1 VRAGAILKRARHHY
15 GDRGARMAFFEG
27 PAVRTGPADYV
38 RHDPA
43 FTPREQVSHGR
54 TEPFAG
60 VRRGRLS
67 SAFDRNFRQVS
78 QPSEAL

>member
-43 FTPREQVSHGR
+43 VTPREQVSHGR

-60 VRRGRLS
+60 VRRRHPAAIAGHLRLMIGRY
-67 SAFDRNFRQVS
+67 
-78 QPSEAL
+78 EK